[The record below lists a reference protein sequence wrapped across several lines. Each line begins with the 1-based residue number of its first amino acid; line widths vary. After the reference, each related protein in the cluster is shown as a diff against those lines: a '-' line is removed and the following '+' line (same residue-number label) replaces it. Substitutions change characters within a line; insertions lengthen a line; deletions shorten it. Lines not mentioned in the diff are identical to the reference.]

1 MRNNKKII
9 ISVVVVLAILLGGFG
24 IYGFFSENRVVS
36 IVTLDVN
43 PSIELK
49 VNNDED
55 VVEANALNTEAEA
68 ILGGM
73 RLNGMDV
80 DTAVNTIVGSLLKQ
94 GYLDELA
101 NSILVTVEDNNILRG
116 EKLQAELTEEID
128 EIMNA
133 ASINAS
139 ILAQHVEM
147 ESSTKVADAYDISHG
162 KAVLIERILKANPTY
177 KEEELAK
184 LSVNELN
191 LILSNPENEVTDV
204 VLTGDAN
211 ESGYIGKVEAMN
223 IAFEDANIGT
233 SEVQN
238 VEVDFDY
245 EYGKM
250 VYEVDFWSGKLEYEY
265 TIDAKT
271 GDVLYSQRK

>member
-1 MRNNKKII
+1 
-9 ISVVVVLAILLGGFG
+9 
-24 IYGFFSENRVVS
+24 
-36 IVTLDVN
+36 
-43 PSIELK
+43 
-49 VNNDED
+49 
-55 VVEANALNTEAEA
+55 
-68 ILGGM
+68 M